1 MIYIKKIAKLHDAC
15 DVSLILLKI
24 TLNIMLLGVLPGC
37 THFLFQP
44 QHVQF
49 ATPDRLGVMY
59 EDVEIETQDRIK
71 LHGWKLLAK
80 DEVHG
85 TVLFFHG
92 NGENIS
98 SHFANV
104 YWLTDYGY
112 DVYLFDYQGYGK
124 SGGIAQLDAVITDA
138 EAMIEYSV
146 RQLAKNENLIVMGHS
161 LGGSLAI
168 YAVAHSNYKDR
179 IKTLIT
185 VEAFSD
191 YRQVT
196 RDVLATSWLTWLL
209 QWPLSFAVD
218 NSYRPLDAIADVS
231 PIPLMLMHSKQ
242 DEIIPF
248 AHVQALYEEAKEPKK
263 LQVVIGGHN
272 FIFSKIENRQM
283 VLDYLSAIK
292 LSVTRKYYF

>member
-1 MIYIKKIAKLHDAC
+1 MMF
-15 DVSLILLKI
+15 LLNNRQRYLTWLKMFFSV
-24 TLNIMLLGVLPGC
+24 MLLSLLSGC
-37 THFLFQP
+37 THLIFQP
-44 QHVQF
+44 QRFQF

-59 EDVEIETQDRIK
+59 EDVGIETSDTLK

-80 DEVHG
+80 SETQG
-85 TVLFFHG
+85 MVLFFHG

-112 DVYLFDYQGYGK
+112 DVYLFDYRGYGK
-124 SGGIAQLDAVITDA
+124 SEGVAMLDAVILDA
-138 EAMIEYSV
+138 ETMIEYGV
-146 RQLAKNENLIVMGHS
+146 KQLADDESLIVIGHS

-168 YAVAHSNYKDR
+168 HAVAHSNYKGR

-185 VEAFSD
+185 VETFSD

-196 RDVLATSWLTWLL
+196 QDVLATSWLTWLL

-218 NSYRPLDAIADVS
+218 NSYRPLDAIANVS
-231 PIPLMLMHSKQ
+231 PIPLMLMHSQQ

-283 VLDYLSAIK
+283 VLDYLSG
-292 LSVTRKYYF
+292 LERNN

>member
-1 MIYIKKIAKLHDAC
+1 MMF
-15 DVSLILLKI
+15 LLNNRQRYLTWLKMFFSV
-24 TLNIMLLGVLPGC
+24 MLLSLLSGC
-37 THFLFQP
+37 THLIFQP
-44 QHVQF
+44 QRFQF

-59 EDVEIETQDRIK
+59 EDVGIETSDTLK

-80 DEVHG
+80 GETQG

-112 DVYLFDYQGYGK
+112 DVYLFDYRGYGK
-124 SGGIAQLDAVITDA
+124 SEGVAMLDAVILDA
-138 EAMIEYSV
+138 ETMIEYGV
-146 RQLAKNENLIVMGHS
+146 KQLADDESLIVIGHS

-168 YAVAHSNYKDR
+168 HAVAHSNYKGR

-185 VEAFSD
+185 VETFSD

-196 RDVLATSWLTWLL
+196 QDVLATSWLTWLL

-218 NSYRPLDAIADVS
+218 NSYRPLDAIANVS
-231 PIPLMLMHSKQ
+231 PIPLMLMHSQQ

-263 LQVVIGGHN
+263 MQVVIGGHN

-283 VLDYLSAIK
+283 VLDYLSG
-292 LSVTRKYYF
+292 LERNN